1 MELVLLDDRRSE
13 RKGAVLLEVADGW
26 KGMARGVSCA
36 RSGQRRKGH
45 RQLGSME
52 GQRREDV
59 LELDAVEGAGCS
71 GLRSGGRGC
80 GWLDWMEEEMDG
92 SVVAGLDRARS

>member
-1 MELVLLDDRRSE
+1 
-13 RKGAVLLEVADGW
+13 
-26 KGMARGVSCA
+26 
-36 RSGQRRKGH
+36 
-45 RQLGSME
+45 ME

-92 SVVAGLDRARS
+92 SVVAGFGSGKIPRKEEPCPSALVGPVGRSRRGRWVAAVGWNGWMGRPSLGFCPDIYSE